1 MLPTPVDLT
10 LDEIQSHFGTDEKA
24 RPVFRGNPLAKWS
37 CLSALK
43 RAAFALAVAVAFAT
57 AGVTNLEAQ
66 STGDKEGKLQAVRG
80 SAEGGVPKSAFFV
93 GVGPGYS
100 FTNFG
105 TQSVFN
111 KGISNV
117 FDEGMLV
124 ASGMAVGPPVEPDLA
139 SESNFIPMVQT
150 GYFRHFGESNWLWG
164 AKFSYSYLGTTSS
177 VQNLII
183 PQFGTSTN
191 PNLSSFTG
199 FSVTKS
205 YSVSIYNET
214 NFFSF
219 IGRSFG
225 KTFVYLGGGL
235 SLSQIKGS
243 LNDIVGYATINENL
257 TNISGVPQSTSS
269 TDWRCGAA
277 ATCGI
282 TYFLSPSWFLDLGY
296 FFTAPTSRTISTR
309 SSFNNPGDGSLAFR
323 GTLIG
328 TYTANVDNTHAV
340 AISINKAF

>member
-93 GVGPGYS
+93 
-100 FTNFG
+100 
-105 TQSVFN
+105 
-111 KGISNV
+111 
-117 FDEGMLV
+117 
-124 ASGMAVGPPVEPDLA
+124 A

-235 SLSQIKGS
+235 SLS
-243 LNDIVGYATINENL
+243 
-257 TNISGVPQSTSS
+257 
-269 TDWRCGAA
+269 
-277 ATCGI
+277 
-282 TYFLSPSWFLDLGY
+282 
-296 FFTAPTSRTISTR
+296 
-309 SSFNNPGDGSLAFR
+309 
-323 GTLIG
+323 
-328 TYTANVDNTHAV
+328 
-340 AISINKAF
+340 